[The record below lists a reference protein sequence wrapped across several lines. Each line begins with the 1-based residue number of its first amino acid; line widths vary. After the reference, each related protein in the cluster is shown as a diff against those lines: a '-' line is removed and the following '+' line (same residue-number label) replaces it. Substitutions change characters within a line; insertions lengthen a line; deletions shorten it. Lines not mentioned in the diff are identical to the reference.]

1 MEYVNFMKDGNFR
14 ASVIQDESF
23 FRSIV
28 KVDKGETQFT
38 DDKTTE
44 NQALMEVNEQHIKKI
59 QELQR
64 QVCEL
69 EEENNAL
76 EQEHLVLLKK
86 QEQNGGLGTT
96 TDKEQ
101 STMAESKSQ
110 IVTEDQV
117 QVVQN
122 KDKQIELLSN
132 MLEQKGNQLRK
143 TKDELEEAT
152 TKLKDREVQVE
163 KNTLENQELKVKLQK
178 LISTDNTAKTAYNAE
193 LLLDQNKQLKNRIEQ
208 IHKQSILKDQEITHL
223 QSRQADYEKRIV
235 LLQQQTKDNKLLQK
249 LHQENGINQAHIKSL
264 MMPFSSSTNIN
275 RSNFGTQGGF
285 GPQGFGN
292 FYNQQV
298 YKPIR
303 GGGAAPNSAA
313 QALNFSEFM
322 DSQTHHAYSSTKKRH
337 DTVKVNQV
345 ALN

>member
-1 MEYVNFMKDGNFR
+1 
-14 ASVIQDESF
+14 
-23 FRSIV
+23 
-28 KVDKGETQFT
+28 
-38 DDKTTE
+38 
-44 NQALMEVNEQHIKKI
+44 
-59 QELQR
+59 
-64 QVCEL
+64 
-69 EEENNAL
+69 
-76 EQEHLVLLKK
+76 
-86 QEQNGGLGTT
+86 
-96 TDKEQ
+96 
-101 STMAESKSQ
+101 
-110 IVTEDQV
+110 
-117 QVVQN
+117 
-122 KDKQIELLSN
+122 

-152 TKLKDREVQVE
+152 NKLKDKEVQVE

-208 IHKQSILKDQEITHL
+208 IHKQSILKDNEITHL

-303 GGGAAPNSAA
+303 GGGAAPNSAS

-322 DSQTHHAYSSTKKRH
+322 ES
-337 DTVKVNQV
+337 
-345 ALN
+345 